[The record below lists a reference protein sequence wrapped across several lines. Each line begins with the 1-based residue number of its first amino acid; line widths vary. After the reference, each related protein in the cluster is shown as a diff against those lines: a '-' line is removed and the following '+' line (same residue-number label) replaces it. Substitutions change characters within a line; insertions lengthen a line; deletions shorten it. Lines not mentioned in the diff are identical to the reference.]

1 MRCRRWTAGWTAAA
15 TIAAA
20 ASAATAITIMIVC
33 RNWRWWG
40 GGTKHPD
47 HLFRWE
53 GLLFAV
59 VSRRTGHR
67 PGAAGHVCR
76 RTEVGASSGQWT
88 ALGRSTGRIVVVVR
102 RMRPLDNRVRCARRR
117 IVQAGTTAQRTGAAC
132 YERLGVQNVSV
143 YFGVNGTEL
152 GAVHFRSGGGGD
164 SCLTCFRFVHFRM
177 GQRHLRPRSCL
188 IECEWCWPMSDDA
201 ANCVV
206 DDSPWNSIV
215 MGPGRKVRHN
225 RCQFPS
231 PGGLRH
237 QGRPLS
243 ACPITYETKHFEHC
257 FLYLWTNHKQ

>member
-15 TIAAA
+15 TVAAA
-20 ASAATAITIMIVC
+20 TSAATAITIMIVC

-40 GGTKHPD
+40 GGAKHPD

-76 RTEVGASSGQWT
+76 RTEVGASSGQRA

-152 GAVHFRSGGGGD
+152 GAVHFKGVGVVWTASLPVSD
-164 SCLTCFRFVHFRM
+164 SCISVWANDIFGLEAVWSNVCGTGRCRM
-177 GQRHLRPRSCL
+177 VQRTVRWMVAPGAPSWRAQVAKFG
-188 IECEWCWPMSDDA
+188 I
-201 ANCVV
+201 
-206 DDSPWNSIV
+206 IV
-215 MGPGRKVRHN
+215 ASSHR
-225 RCQFPS
+225 
-231 PGGLRH
+231 
-237 QGRPLS
+237 QGVS
-243 ACPITYETKHFEHC
+243 ATRGAP
-257 FLYLWTNHKQ
+257 